1 MLNKN
6 FWLHKIAAFLL
17 DVPYKAWYYGKDY
30 SGQKWKRDKDVIE
43 IYESYVASEY
53 RFKDPKN
60 PHKIKFRKFHHV
72 AASAGKNNYFGI
84 KSKGLDIIFDI
95 GGYRIIH
102 SLSGELLSL
111 SEFWDEIIDSSFDLK
126 AEVESILNRLK
137 GNERQKFLTLWRLL
151 PCKMTVWANLLPV
164 DTVLPDNTTRDLA
177 VIQSA
182 LITTWDDSISLDKP
196 NSLKPSFL
204 IFEFGPVQKF
214 ISNARKTRDLWFS
227 SWLISYLAW
236 KAMKPI
242 AEELGPDNII
252 YPDLYKQPLVDN
264 WLEKEGVFSDEKW
277 DKEQLR
283 LPTLPNTFLAIIPE
297 AREKEFANDAEQAL
311 NDAWGVIVDGVHEL
325 LIQEG
330 VFDKNSPIGQEF
342 RRRARD
348 LPFDIYWLAIKWGDN
363 PDKAIEDYKK
373 LLSPDRCWEFER
385 LWKQIQDKVK
395 NTNIGDAYALLVE
408 MTRIGLKALKYRG
421 KPKIAYEPGHK
432 CSLCGERTALT
443 DGNPNDIKQMKKF
456 WKQMSEIF
464 PGHIKENEHLC
475 AVCLVKRLAP
485 KAIYSD
491 PNKYFETEDL
501 GFDYHFPS
509 TGSVSIAPFIYK
521 AINAEKNDLPEVQ
534 WKVISDKINEIRGK
548 HKGQEFLEK
557 YLFHSRSVPKIRR
570 SLSGRVE
577 FLNKFEPEWLYPE
590 TPEREVIEP
599 ERQQNKREF
608 TPFAKELGD
617 AIKSALGKFVEK
629 VRMPR
634 YYAVVYLDG
643 DHLGK
648 WLSGKFAPKIE
659 DVFHPDFVKTV
670 ASNPGFQK
678 IKDKKRPVTPAI
690 HRAISSALRDF
701 ALEVVPYV
709 VEDNL
714 GVVIYSGGDDTLFLM
729 PLENLFKTL
738 IALRKLYSGEQ
749 FVDEFSGRKF
759 ESNKGFIKIYENDKL
774 KEIVRVM
781 GTRATLSAGVAIAHY
796 LDPLDI
802 ILSKAK
808 AALENAKND
817 GRNRAGFRVILHSGS
832 ERKTVVPWNFVEV
845 MERFRNEVA
854 KGFSSRFLRTL
865 YRNIDVYQ
873 ELPDAFDTEFLKFGA
888 RGQSEDAK
896 SFLCDLIDTRK
907 DNELPFKEFLD
918 ALIIADFVVREEG
931 KE

>member
-1 MLNKN
+1 MPDSI
-6 FWLHKIAAFLL
+6 FWLRKIAAFLH
-17 DVPYKAWYYGKDY
+17 DPPFKVWYFGKIQG
-30 SGQKWKRDKDVIE
+30 GQKWKRDKDVIE

-53 RFKDPKN
+53 PFKDPN
-60 PHKIKFRKFHHV
+60 SPHKIKFRKFHHV

-84 KSKGLDIIFDI
+84 NGQNVIFDK
-95 GGYRIIH
+95 GGYSFIH
-102 SLSGELLSL
+102 PLSGEILSL
-111 SEFWDEIIDSSFDLK
+111 DEFWRAAPEPSFDPK
-126 AEVESILNRLK
+126 AELQAFLK
-137 GNERQKFLTLWRLL
+137 NLTGDEKHKFLTLWRLL
-151 PCKMTVWANLLPV
+151 PSRLSVWINLLPI
-164 DTVLPDNTTRDLA
+164 DTVLPDNTTRDLD

-182 LITTWDDSISLDKP
+182 LITTWDDSIPLDRP
-196 NSLKPSFL
+196 DSLKPSFL
-204 IFEFGPVQKF
+204 ILEFGPVQSF
-214 ISNARKTRDLWFS
+214 IANARKTRDLWFS

-242 AEELGPDNII
+242 AEELGPDNIV
-252 YPDLYKQPLVDN
+252 YPDLYKQPLVDD
-264 WLEKEGVFSDEKW
+264 WMEKEGVFSDEQW

-297 AREKEFANDAEQAL
+297 GREEEYADDAEQAL
-311 NDAWGVIVDGVHEL
+311 NDAWGKIVNGVYDL
-325 LIQEG
+325 LTGAEVFEEG
-330 VFDKNSPIGQEF
+330 SGIEQEF
-342 RRRARD
+342 RRQTED
-348 LPFDIYWLAIKWGDN
+348 IPFDIYWLALKWGVN

-534 WKVISDKINEIRGK
+534 WKVISDKINEIRRK
-548 HKGQEFLEK
+548 HKGPEFLEK
-557 YLFHSRSVPKIRR
+557 YLLHGRSVPKIRR
-570 SLSGRVE
+570 SFRGGLE
-577 FLNKFEPEWLYPE
+577 FLNEFEPEWLYPE

-599 ERQQNKREF
+599 ERQQNKQEF
-608 TPFAKELGD
+608 TSFAEELRD
-617 AIKSALGKFVEK
+617 AIKSALGKFAEK
-629 VRMPR
+629 VHMPK
-634 YYAVVYLDG
+634 YYAAVYLDG

-648 WLSGKFAPKIE
+648 WLSGEFAPRIE
-659 DVFHPDFVKTV
+659 DVFHPDFVNAV
-670 ASNPGFQK
+670 ASNPDFQK

-701 ALEVVPYV
+701 ALKIVPYV

-714 GVVIYSGGDDTLFLM
+714 GVVIYSGGDDALFLM

-738 IALRKLYSGEQ
+738 VALRKLYSSER
-749 FVDEFSGRKF
+749 FAAEFSGCKF
-759 ESNKGFIKIYENDKL
+759 ESNKGFIKIYENNKF

-781 GTRATLSAGVAIAHY
+781 GTKATLSAGVAIAHY

-802 ILSKAK
+802 TLSKAK
-808 AALENAKND
+808 AALEDAKND
-817 GRNRAGFRVILHSGS
+817 GRNKAGFRVILRSGS
-832 ERKTVVPWNFVEV
+832 ERKAVVPWSFVEV

-865 YRNIDVYQ
+865 YRNVDVYQ
-873 ELPDAFDTEFLKFGA
+873 EIPDAFDTEFLKFGA
-888 RGQSEDAK
+888 RGQSENAK

-931 KE
+931 KK